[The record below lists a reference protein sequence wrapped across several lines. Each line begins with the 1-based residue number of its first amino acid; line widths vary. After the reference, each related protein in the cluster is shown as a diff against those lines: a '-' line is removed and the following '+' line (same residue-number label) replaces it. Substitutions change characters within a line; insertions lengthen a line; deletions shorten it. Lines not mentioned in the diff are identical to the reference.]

1 MLPTRLSRLWNTAVD
16 LQRRNFRGSY
26 VRKTARPSASPGC
39 GRTGRW
45 RIAMP
50 HNHQRGPASVDPEL
64 AKDAKLE
71 ADPLLTEGK
80 PSSAQKWMV
89 GLVLIALVGLV
100 VWALSQP

>member
-1 MLPTRLSRLWNTAVD
+1 
-16 LQRRNFRGSY
+16 
-26 VRKTARPSASPGC
+26 
-39 GRTGRW
+39 
-45 RIAMP
+45 MP

-64 AKDAKLE
+64 AKHAKLE

-80 PSSAQKWMV
+80 ASSAQKWMV